1 MKKCFIFLKK
11 LFCALVISAKID
23 QITHGITLKNRETIM
38 GKNLVSFDWAM
49 KRLLRS
55 KANFG
60 ILEGFLSELLK
71 QELKILNLLES
82 ESNKNDRN
90 GKQNRVDV
98 LVQLKNDEI
107 VLIEVQ
113 VNTELDYLQRMLY
126 GTSKIVSEYLHE
138 GDAYKQVK
146 KVYSVN
152 ILYFSLGHGK
162 DYIYHGTTKFI
173 GMHQQDELA
182 LTDTQKE
189 IYKKE
194 SIYQIYPE
202 YYLIKVNEFN
212 NVAKDSLDEW
222 IYFLKNEEIKDT
234 FHAKGLREAK
244 DKLSTLKLTDEEKL
258 AYQRFIDD
266 GHYQASMVES
276 NYDKGLVEG
285 KAEGETEGEKI
296 GIEKGEKIGIE
307 KGKAEGEKIG
317 IEKGKAEGKKIG
329 IEEGK
334 IAIAK
339 NMKSAG
345 MSAELIKQVTGLEVD
360 ELR

>member
-1 MKKCFIFLKK
+1 
-11 LFCALVISAKID
+11 
-23 QITHGITLKNRETIM
+23 M

-49 KRLLRS
+49 KKLLRS

-71 QELKILNLLES
+71 QDLKILNLLES

-90 GKQNRVDV
+90 DKQNRVDV

-126 GTSKIVSEYLHE
+126 GTSKIVSEYLSE
-138 GDAYKQVK
+138 GDSYDKVK

-173 GMHQQDELA
+173 GMHKQDELS
-182 LTDTQKE
+182 LTDIQKE
-189 IYKKE
+189 VYKRE
-194 SIYQIYPE
+194 QIYQIYPE
-202 YYLIKVNEFN
+202 YYLIKVNEFD

-222 IYFLKNEEIKDT
+222 IYFLKNEEIKDN

-244 DKLSTLKLTDEEKL
+244 DKLSTLKLSDEEKL
-258 AYQRFIDD
+258 AYKRFIDD

-276 NYDKGLVEG
+276 NYGKGLVEG
-285 KAEGETEGEKI
+285 KKI

-307 KGKAEGEKIG
+307 KGKAAGKIEGEKVG
-317 IEKGKAEGKKIG
+317 LEKGKFTEKL
-329 IEEGK
+329 
-334 IAIAK
+334 AIAK
-339 NMKSAG
+339 KMKGAG
-345 MSAELIKQVTGLEVD
+345 MSAELIKQVTGLAID
-360 ELR
+360 ES

>member
-1 MKKCFIFLKK
+1 
-11 LFCALVISAKID
+11 
-23 QITHGITLKNRETIM
+23 M

-162 DYIYHGTTKFI
+162 DYVYHGTTKFI

-202 YYLIKVNEFN
+202 YYLIKVNEFD

-285 KAEGETEGEKI
+285 KA
-296 GIEKGEKIGIE
+296 IGIE
-307 KGKAEGEKIG
+307 KGKAEGEKVG
-317 IEKGKAEGKKIG
+317 IEKGEKVGLEKGKAEGKKIG